1 MCWRT
6 FREGE
11 FSQARK
17 ELWVSLV
24 RKGPQQW
31 TDREEEGGRAQDH
44 VQLGQQLGRRSR
56 GREGGALLKCKY
68 NRPTVCIEMSKGPLL
83 MGLIPG

>member
-1 MCWRT
+1 MCCRT
-6 FREGE
+6 VGEGE
-11 FSQARK
+11 FTQSRK
-17 ELWVSLV
+17 ELWASLV

-44 VQLGQQLGRRSR
+44 VQLGQQLGSRSR

-68 NRPTVCIEMSKGPLL
+68 SRPTVCIEISKAPLL